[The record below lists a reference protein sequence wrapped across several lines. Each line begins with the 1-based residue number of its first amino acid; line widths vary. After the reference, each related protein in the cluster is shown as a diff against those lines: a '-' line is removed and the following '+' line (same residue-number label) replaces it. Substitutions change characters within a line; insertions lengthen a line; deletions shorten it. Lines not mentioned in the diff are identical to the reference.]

1 VASRDLA
8 RPPDLPCPQARLR
21 GLPDRTAVPG
31 VRRGRDG
38 PGEGEE
44 AAEVREGRPAGP
56 APEPTPGLPGRGWTA
71 RSALGRRMT
80 CHARRRPEERTR
92 GRRALTPGNA
102 ATAADLDADIGVE
115 VDVSVGVG
123 VHEHPSGQRPGAAER
138 RDRRRHSRRR
148 DTAPGRGTAPPGRG
162 TAPGRG
168 TVRTVLHRE
177 TARRRGGALLR
188 PADAGRSAEVAGP
201 ADVAGSAHADGQAD
215 VAGLADVAG
224 SAHADWQADV
234 AVSAHAARPEGSARS
249 AHAAPPEGAA
259 GGE

>member
-138 RDRRRHSRRR
+138 RD
-148 DTAPGRGTAPPGRG
+148 TAPGRGTAL
-162 TAPGRG
+162 PGRG

-188 PADAGRSAEVAGP
+188 PADAARSAEVARP
-201 ADVAGSAHADGQAD
+201 ADVAGWI
-215 VAGLADVAG
+215 
-224 SAHADWQADV
+224 HADW
-234 AVSAHAARPEGSARS
+234 
-249 AHAAPPEGAA
+249 
-259 GGE
+259 